1 MESIQARMAPQR
13 KAVSPLEKF
22 GGAKSKD
29 VVTIKAL
36 NAGVAVKEATCLHPN
51 HTSTHSFY

>member
-1 MESIQARMAPQR
+1 MAPQR

-36 NAGVAVKEATCLHPN
+36 NAGVAVKEATTC
-51 HTSTHSFY
+51 S